1 MIQTIFCN
9 SHSPD
14 NIAVIDRI
22 SLEQLWLQLA
32 IIILA
37 SCVSSYTIPKCYAM
51 WTNEYD

>member
-37 SCVSSYTIPKCYAM
+37 SCVYYSQVLCYV
-51 WTNEYD
+51 DQ